1 MSRWLVQSH
10 PCHRIRR
17 KIVETSE
24 PIRPEYRSDVPM
36 GGGLKRWKSA
46 NYAKTLSR
54 ELSGAVTAQNL
65 ETVESGRR
73 WNGGR
78 VASRR
83 KGRYWG
89 ALAHVYEIRAARWY
103 PPAFGYAFYFD
114 HRCTR
119 SHLDDWLYCM
129 DRTLGEYHHTSIK
142 GKGGVSEG

>member
-103 PPAFGYAFYFD
+103 PPAFGYAFD
-114 HRCTR
+114 LTIGVLAVIWTIGSTAWTAHWANTI
-119 SHLDDWLYCM
+119 
-129 DRTLGEYHHTSIK
+129 TLL
-142 GKGGVSEG
+142 